1 MPASLSDHLVIGISS
16 RALFDLSVE
25 NAIYEREGLAAYRN
39 HQRGCE
45 DDLLKPGPGFPL
57 VKALLSLNQLLPG
70 KRKVEVV
77 VMSRNTAET
86 SLRISNSIE
95 HYGLDIT
102 RFALVGG
109 ASLVPYLHAFNVGL
123 LLSKHQDDVQEAV
136 DGGTA
141 AALLYDLPPDP
152 LESIER
158 IRIAFDGDAVLF
170 SDDSER
176 IYQEQGLK
184 AFLAHEKENARN
196 PLAEGPFAKLLKTLS
211 DLQAQSPLEKSPIRL
226 ALVTARD
233 APSHERVI
241 RTLQLWNVSID
252 EAFFLGGLPKAEI
265 LKAFRPHIFFD
276 DQHVH
281 CDPAARVV
289 PTGRVPY
296 RRRRGQSGETPG
308 VANPRPE

>member
-1 MPASLSDHLVIGISS
+1 MVPASLSDHLVIGISS
-16 RALFDLSVE
+16 RALFDLSVQ
-25 NAIYEREGLAAYRN
+25 NAIYDREGLAAYRN

-141 AALLYDLPPDP
+141 VVWRTCLVVTTLMQRANAWPICCKNANRCRTATPRPPPASTPPPSAPTYKPWSPPVTLAPKANVAACAT
-152 LESIER
+152 SW
-158 IRIAFDGDAVLF
+158 
-170 SDDSER
+170 
-176 IYQEQGLK
+176 
-184 AFLAHEKENARN
+184 
-196 PLAEGPFAKLLKTLS
+196 
-211 DLQAQSPLEKSPIRL
+211 LQVGRPHRE
-226 ALVTARD
+226 
-233 APSHERVI
+233 
-241 RTLQLWNVSID
+241 RTLIRDS
-252 EAFFLGGLPKAEI
+252 GL
-265 LKAFRPHIFFD
+265 L
-276 DQHVH
+276 
-281 CDPAARVV
+281 
-289 PTGRVPY
+289 
-296 RRRRGQSGETPG
+296 
-308 VANPRPE
+308 